1 MQFAP
6 DSVPPL
12 WQRIGQA
19 LQQRLQPH
27 ANEPTPLGADTVS
40 NWPPEAGKVLS
51 GPERLAY
58 AALSSALHTAH
69 PQGFL
74 LAHVPLPRL
83 VRVPSRRSYK
93 DWLARTGHL
102 SADFVLCDPTSL
114 PLVVVQMAA
123 VRDSSRGRRR
133 NDRLQRVLEAAGIRL
148 VSWAVGWSPDPPTLR
163 STLFAPTLN
172 ATVNAAA
179 LEQIPEH

>member
-6 DSVPPL
+6 DSLPPL
-12 WQRIGQA
+12 WQRLSNA
-19 LQQRLQPH
+19 VHQRLHPQTP
-27 ANEPTPLGADTVS
+27 APTPLGADTVS

-58 AALSSALHTAH
+58 AALSSALHTAY

-102 SADFVLCDPTSL
+102 SADFVLCDSTSR

-123 VRDSSRGRRR
+123 VKESSRGQRRTE
-133 NDRLQRVLEAAGIRL
+133 RLQRVLEAAGIRL
-148 VSWAVGWSPDPPTLR
+148 VFWQVGWSPNPATLR
-163 STLFAPTLN
+163 NALFASKVS
-172 ATVNAAA
+172 ATGP
-179 LEQIPEH
+179 EQTPEH